1 MNYLYLYL
9 ARAIG
14 AGSAAEQ
21 IPDWS
26 IETLRAVADGTAD
39 LRAVR
44 HPLGFAC
51 LPVLRDGDYGVCIHA
66 WLTGYQPVTA
76 VHAHC
81 WDLTSYVLFGE
92 LRNDLPV
99 VRETRPAAYRVLE
112 VRSRGDTDEIVPT
125 PRLVSCAPGT
135 SQVNGDGDVYTLRAG
150 TFHSSVVPPG
160 SPTATVALGKMVAG
174 GTDLSLGGVGAA
186 AHRVTRVRCDRAQ
199 TKAIARAIMDRLLAH
214 A

>member
-1 MNYLYLYL
+1 MDYLYL

-14 AGSAAEQ
+14 AGRAAQQ
-21 IPDWS
+21 IPRWS
-26 IETLRAVADGTAD
+26 ITTLRAVADGKAD

-51 LPVLRDGDYGVCIHA
+51 LPVLRDGDYGICIHA
-66 WLTGYQPVTA
+66 WLSDYQPVTA

-81 WDLTSYVLFGE
+81 WDLTSYVLFGQ
-92 LRNDLPV
+92 LRNELPV

-125 PRLVSCAPGT
+125 ARLVSCAPGT
-135 SQVNGDGDVYTLRAG
+135 SQVNGDGDVYTVRAG
-150 TFHSSVVPPG
+150 TFHNSAVAPG

-174 GTDLSLGGVGAA
+174 GTDLSLGGIGAA
-186 AHRVTRVRCDRAQ
+186 PYRVRRVRCDRAQ
-199 TKAIARAIMDRLLAH
+199 TAAIARAVIDRLGAH